1 MHETGHGGEG
11 APMPRSNHHLPGA
24 QAAACCVYVPC
35 GTRAHCPPA
44 ARSDAQRPL
53 YAPAAHAL
61 CGWSCACSS
70 PSGGATSLR
79 SSSNAAST
87 DRLAPCAACVARC
100 SDAVLARSCKSAFS
114 AQRKRKKACVSTT
127 PKAPRRGT
135 AHSAPFLARALFS
148 DLRSNE
154 SMRAPAQRRSGG
166 VNPARRAF
174 RRHSLAQ
181 AVFVGGCAPS
191 LSWFC
196 DTGTRRTA
204 TGGPTAK
211 GARGEPPLPRL
222 RRPSAQRASSRV
234 SAAGQCNGRHARRA
248 RPVRLRVRNATQR
261 SGARRAHREA
271 CSPRTALRCRPRAA
285 PRCTRSPAHAGAASV
300 SALAVH
306 GRCARSVRASSS
318 SPSTTAPAGAAYM
331 AHARLRSS
339 HARLSSARDQRGG
352 ARANGAGLTMRW
364 PTTGAP
370 RVVRRRLFRRAP
382 SLVAAV
388 AEPLAPRATRRVLAA
403 FPRNL
408 LLTGVLRCSARRR
421 ARRAAFARPPR
432 AAHASCTC
440 APAWSLC
447 SPDAPLQGLIKA
459 RPLSRRADTPS
470 LRRRSV
476 VAMAV
481 TLASILEKITSSD
494 KGARCCAV
502 SLAALLRSFAG

>member
-1 MHETGHGGEG
+1 
-11 APMPRSNHHLPGA
+11 MPRSNHHLPGA

-222 RRPSAQRASSRV
+222 RRPSAQRASSHV
-234 SAAGQCNGRHARRA
+234 SAAGQRNGRHARRA
-248 RPVRLRVRNATQR
+248 RPVRLRVRFAVKQRNAAGQGVLT
-261 SGARRAHREA
+261 ARRA
-271 CSPRTALRCRPRAA
+271 PLRRRFAA
-285 PRCTRSPAHAGAASV
+285 VLVRR
-300 SALAVH
+300 LAVH
-306 GRCARSVRASSS
+306 ALLRTRAQRASARS
-318 SPSTTAPAGAAYM
+318 PCTGAALE
-331 AHARLRSS
+331 ACAPRRLRP
-339 HARLSSARDQRGG
+339 QRRRRQAQRTWHTPAAQLPRPAEQRAEPERRG
-352 ARANGAGLTMRW
+352 ARKRRAGLTMAERR
-364 PTTGAP
+364 PARRVSYDGDSFGA
-370 RVVRRRLFRRAP
+370 LRALWLLLP
-382 SLVAAV
+382 SLSRPA
-388 AEPLAPRATRRVLAA
+388 RRVA
-403 FPRNL
+403 
-408 LLTGVLRCSARRR
+408 C
-421 ARRAAFARPPR
+421 
-432 AAHASCTC
+432 
-440 APAWSLC
+440 
-447 SPDAPLQGLIKA
+447 
-459 RPLSRRADTPS
+459 SRRS
-470 LRRRSV
+470 R
-476 VAMAV
+476 
-481 TLASILEKITSSD
+481 ETS
-494 KGARCCAV
+494 C
-502 SLAALLRSFAG
+502 

>member
-44 ARSDAQRPL
+44 ARCDAQRAL

-114 AQRKRKKACVSTT
+114 AQRKRKKAGVSTT

-234 SAAGQCNGRHARRA
+234 SAAGQCNGKHARRA
-248 RPVRLRVRNATQR
+248 RPVRLRVRFAVKQRNA
-261 SGARRAHREA
+261 AWPRRAHREA

-339 HARLSSARDQRGG
+339 HARLSSARNQRGG
-352 ARANGAGLTMRW
+352 ARANG
-364 PTTGAP
+364 
-370 RVVRRRLFRRAP
+370 V
-382 SLVAAV
+382 
-388 AEPLAPRATRRVLAA
+388 
-403 FPRNL
+403 
-408 LLTGVLRCSARRR
+408 
-421 ARRAAFARPPR
+421 
-432 AAHASCTC
+432 
-440 APAWSLC
+440 PA
-447 SPDAPLQGLIKA
+447 
-459 RPLSRRADTPS
+459 
-470 LRRRSV
+470 
-476 VAMAV
+476 
-481 TLASILEKITSSD
+481 
-494 KGARCCAV
+494 
-502 SLAALLRSFAG
+502 